1 MSRMQF
7 LLYMH
12 TVRYIMVEKGGPFL
26 GDQMCLFLI
35 LTTTDPLSS
44 RFRPQN
50 RAGLSIPDIPLPSQL
65 I

>member
-1 MSRMQF
+1 
-7 LLYMH
+7 
-12 TVRYIMVEKGGPFL
+12 MVEKGGPFL
-26 GDQMCLFLI
+26 GNQICLFLI

-50 RAGLSIPDIPLPSQL
+50 GAGLSIADRPLPSQL

>member
-1 MSRMQF
+1 
-7 LLYMH
+7 
-12 TVRYIMVEKGGPFL
+12 MVEKRGPFL
-26 GDQMCLFLI
+26 GDQICLFLI

-50 RAGLSIPDIPLPSQL
+50 GAGLSIPDIPLPSQL